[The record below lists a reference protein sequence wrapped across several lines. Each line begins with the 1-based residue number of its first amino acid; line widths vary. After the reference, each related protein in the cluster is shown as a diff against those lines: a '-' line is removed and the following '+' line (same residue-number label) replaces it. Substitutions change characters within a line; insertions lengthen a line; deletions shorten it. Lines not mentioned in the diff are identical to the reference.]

1 MNFPIPT
8 LKDVAAAAGV
18 SVSTASRALA
28 GNPVISQETRDR
40 VQQRAIDLNYRP
52 NAQARALRSS
62 RTNIIGVAIPSLVNP
77 FFAEMAA
84 AIQLEATSQGFS
96 TIISST
102 SEDPA
107 QLSDSLEVLAD
118 LRVDGILA
126 VPYRG
131 TEKVLTE
138 LQESGLPVVL
148 VDRELPGTDL
158 VTVASDPG
166 PSLKAA
172 VAHLAK
178 LGHLPVG
185 YLSGPMNTS
194 TGSRRLAAFLT
205 ACRELGLPEQ
215 PVYRGG
221 YDREEGYRG
230 TGQLIDGGVRSII
243 AGDTMM
249 SIGALEACHARGVA
263 IGRDLALIGYDDHPV
278 LRLQACPVSVIDQQV
293 AELGRTAFHLLFEL
307 IAGASPP
314 ASVHTPST
322 LIIRPSSNFTSPAKE
337 ATS

>member
-1 MNFPIPT
+1 MNPPIPT

-28 GNPVISQETRDR
+28 GNPVIAEETRER
-40 VQQRAIDLNYRP
+40 VRRSAASLNYRP

-84 AIQLEATSQGFS
+84 AIQLAATARGFS
-96 TIISST
+96 TIISGT
-102 SEDPA
+102 AEDPE
-107 QLSDSLEVLAD
+107 QLTGSLGVLAD

-131 TEKVLTE
+131 TEDVLTG
-138 LQESGLPVVL
+138 LHESGMPVVL

-158 VTVASDPG
+158 VTVASDPA
-166 PSLKAA
+166 PTMREA
-172 VAHLAK
+172 VAHLTER
-178 LGHLPVG
+178 GHLPIG
-185 YLSGPMNTS
+185 YLSGPRNTS
-194 TGSRRLAAFLT
+194 TGRGRLDAFLT

-215 PVYRGG
+215 PVYHGG
-221 YDREEGYRG
+221 YHREEGFRG
-230 TGQLIDGGVRSII
+230 TTQLITEQVRAVI

-249 SIGALEACHARGVA
+249 TVGALEACHTRGVA

-278 LRLQACPVSVIDQQV
+278 LRLQACPVTVIDQRV
-293 AELGRTAFHLLFEL
+293 AEMGRTALDLLCEL
-307 IAGASPP
+307 IAGKSPP
-314 ASVHTPST
+314 ASVHTPGT
-322 LIIRPSSNFTSPAKE
+322 LIIRPSSDFTPPAKE
-337 ATS
+337 ATP